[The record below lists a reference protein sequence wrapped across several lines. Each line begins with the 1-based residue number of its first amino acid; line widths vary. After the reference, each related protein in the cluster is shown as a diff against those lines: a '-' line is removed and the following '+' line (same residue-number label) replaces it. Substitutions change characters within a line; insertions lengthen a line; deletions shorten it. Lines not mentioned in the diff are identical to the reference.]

1 MCYTHFLYSSFVLVN
16 YTPNNTGLL
25 QIYLE
30 SYNSKGRQKSI
41 GFLLAQS
48 KRVQTEGR
56 PVCMSAEH
64 LQREVL
70 EIVRGFWA
78 GAQGRRAAG
87 KEGKQIV

>member
-1 MCYTHFLYSSFVLVN
+1 MCYSHFLYSSFDLVN

-30 SYNSKGRQKSI
+30 SNNSQGRQKSI
-41 GFLLAQS
+41 GFLLAQG

-64 LQREVL
+64 LQK
-70 EIVRGFWA
+70 
-78 GAQGRRAAG
+78 QGC
-87 KEGKQIV
+87 